1 MSNPAD
7 TSLPRVAGGLLKP
20 RIVFEAGSALSPIK
34 LARVPQGPSH
44 QWLFRV
50 GAYEHQES
58 YGSEREAMES
68 AERLLFTLFRD
79 IADEQVLAALRRG
92 DTALAVRYA
101 ERRGYWQGRREE
113 RELHQIAVSGALATL
128 KHLI

>member
-7 TSLPRVAGGLLKP
+7 IPLPRVTDEVPKL
-20 RIVFEAGSALSPIK
+20 RIAFEAGSALPPIK
-34 LARVPQGPSH
+34 LARVPQRSSH

-58 YGSEREAMES
+58 YCSEREAMES
-68 AERLLFTLFRD
+68 AERLLFTLFRA

-92 DTALAVRYA
+92 DTALAMRYA

-113 RELHQIAVSGALATL
+113 KHLHQVAVGSALAAL
-128 KHLI
+128 RHLT

>member
-7 TSLPRVAGGLLKP
+7 TPLHRVTSELPKP
-20 RIVFEAGSALSPIK
+20 RIVFEAGSALPLIK
-34 LARVPQGPSH
+34 LARATQGSIDH
-44 QWLFRV
+44 WLFRV

-68 AERLLFTLFRD
+68 AERLLFTLFRE
-79 IADEQVLAALRRG
+79 IADEQVMAALRRG
-92 DTALAVRYA
+92 DTDLAMRYA

-113 RELHQIAVSGALATL
+113 KKLHQLAVGSALAAL
-128 KHLI
+128 RHLS

>member
-7 TSLPRVAGGLLKP
+7 IPIHRVTAEVPKL
-20 RIVFEAGSALSPIK
+20 RIAFEAGSALPPIK
-34 LARVPQGPSH
+34 LARVLQGSSQ

-68 AERLLFTLFRD
+68 AARLLFTLFRD
-79 IADEQVLAALRRG
+79 IADEKILAALRRG

-101 ERRGYWQGRREE
+101 ERRGYWQGRRGEKH
-113 RELHQIAVSGALATL
+113 LHQVAVGSALAAL
-128 KHLI
+128 RHLT

>member
-7 TSLPRVAGGLLKP
+7 TSLPRVTSELPKP
-20 RIVFEAGSALSPIK
+20 RIVFESGSALPPIK
-34 LARVPQGPSH
+34 LARVTQVSSH

-79 IADEQVLAALRRG
+79 IADEQILAALRRG
-92 DTALAVRYA
+92 DTSLAVRYA

-113 RELHQIAVSGALATL
+113 KHLHQVAVGNALAAL
-128 KHLI
+128 RHLT